1 MDPKFAKYEV
11 DMAAHQDKHT
21 EDYKNAGEKAEH
33 KAAQKQ
39 LLMGDMPPF
48 LVPSY
53 NELVI
58 MLGWVLFYSTA
69 FPMGS
74 FFCIFASFMTVYI
87 ELETMALYKKK
98 NKPQSVLD
106 VGVWIEYLETV
117 SLIGVFVTTYLVIF
131 TSSKLDGVIPSLGH
145 HELIILAFCVQHVI
159 LLLKII
165 LAEVI
170 DDEPAWV
177 QDDMDVVDNRV
188 DQMAQKIE
196 DMKFMERLSEHY
208 KPLELIGDVF
218 DCLHRDHEIAALL
231 IPKLK
236 AGCK

>member
-11 DMAAHQDKHT
+11 SMAAHQDKYAG
-21 EDYKNAGEKAEH
+21 DYETAGEKAEH
-33 KAAQKQ
+33 KDAQKQ

-58 MLGWVLFYSTA
+58 MLGWVLFYSCA
-69 FPMGS
+69 FPLGS

-106 VGVWIEYLETV
+106 VGVYIDYIETV

-131 TSSKLDGVIPSLGH
+131 TSSHLEGVIPSLSH
-145 HELIILAFCVQHVI
+145 
-159 LLLKII
+159 
-165 LAEVI
+165 
-170 DDEPAWV
+170 D
-177 QDDMDVVDNRV
+177 
-188 DQMAQKIE
+188 
-196 DMKFMERLSEHY
+196 
-208 KPLELIGDVF
+208 
-218 DCLHRDHEIAALL
+218 
-231 IPKLK
+231 
-236 AGCK
+236 